1 LSKSSKRKKP
11 SAGAEKG
18 RAKARARARAKV
30 AARNRVKAGILPRVK
45 PKPRPKIKVA
55 AAKAKA
61 GAPAKP
67 KAALVSGPQ
76 GAQALL
82 VDLSQPQALPKPAPK
97 PAAKIPAKAPAKGRG
112 KALAP
117 DPLGPELLR
126 IIAPGGGRERL
137 DKVLAAELK
146 DRGLSRSRVQQL
158 LDEGRVTVNGEQK
171 PARFGLKGGESLE
184 LRLPAQTTTDLKPA
198 DIKLKV
204 LYEDEH
210 LVVVDKPAGLVTHPG
225 AGHSDDT
232 LANALLFH
240 AGAKLRSIG
249 GIKRPGIVHRLDK
262 DTTGCLVAAKSE
274 AAFTALQSMIARREV
289 TRLYLAL
296 VWGDLR
302 ENSGTIDAP
311 IGRGGDRMK
320 MALRAGGKPAVTH
333 FTVRERFPHAVELEC
348 KLETGRTHQ
357 IRAHLAGIGHPV
369 VGDPTY
375 GRQPGQLPMELRA
388 GLQKALQRQ
397 ALHAWKLQFKHPI
410 TGKLI
415 QAEAKVP
422 ADYVAARALLKKPL

>member
-11 SAGAEKG
+11 AAGAEKG

-30 AARNRVKAGILPRVK
+30 AARNRVKAGVLPKVK
-45 PKPRPKIKVA
+45 PKLRPRLKVQPAAKAKPAPKAQPGAVEAKVSA
-55 AAKAKA
+55 APIPAPKAPAPARPAPKPAGKAAPKAKA
-61 GAPAKP
+61 GAAASPAE
-67 KAALVSGPQ
+67 
-76 GAQALL
+76 
-82 VDLSQPQALPKPAPK
+82 
-97 PAAKIPAKAPAKGRG
+97 
-112 KALAP
+112 
-117 DPLGPELLR
+117 PELLR

-171 PARFGLKGGESLE
+171 PARYGLKGGESLE
-184 LRLPAQTTTDLKPA
+184 VRLPAQTTTDLKPA

-210 LVVVDKPAGLVTHPG
+210 LLVVDKPAGLVTHPG

-240 AGAKLRSIG
+240 AGAKLKSIG

-274 AAFTALQSMIARREV
+274 EAFTALQGMIARREV

-333 FTVRERFPHAVELEC
+333 FSVRERFPHAVELEC

-415 QAEAKVP
+415 QAEAKIP
-422 ADYVAARALLKKPL
+422 SDYQAARALLKAPV